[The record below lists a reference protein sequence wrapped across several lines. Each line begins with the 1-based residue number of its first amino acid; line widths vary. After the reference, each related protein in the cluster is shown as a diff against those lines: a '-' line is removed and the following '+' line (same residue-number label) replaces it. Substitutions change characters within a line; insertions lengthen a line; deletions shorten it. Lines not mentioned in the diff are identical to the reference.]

1 MRILISILIL
11 FQPLLSFS
19 QELKVSVDKNPALT
33 NEVIQLQFFI
43 NAQASN
49 FIPPSL
55 TNFYVLNGPSQGFS
69 QSYSNINGQTT
80 REIETTISY
89 NIQAKKA
96 GKFKIG
102 PASVS
107 VDNKIIKSKNIEIV
121 VKSAE
126 KKNKNTNNEKQV
138 FIKLHINKS
147 EIFIGEQI
155 SAISKIYIKNGV
167 NIQNTEISPITY
179 DGFWE
184 DEVKINT
191 NKQQREIIDGVAF
204 TVIKF
209 RHSVLTAQKD
219 GDIIIPSS
227 EMNISIPTR
236 GKLISNHPFFGPQY
250 QTILKSESISS
261 RPRKIKVKELPHPKP
276 KHFFGIVSENFTI
289 NTNIDRTNLKTSEAI
304 SLKVIFRGKGNINM
318 LEPFDLELPSSF
330 EVFDP
335 TITDETYV
343 GNNNTGGI
351 KTFEYT
357 IIPRMKGSFTIP
369 EIKFVYFNPKTKK
382 YIELKTKEYLIS
394 VEEGKQ
400 YMTNDTTQNSL
411 KNLDLLKNSSLSSI
425 KKRESWFSS
434 IIKKFSKITFSKKES
449 GFSSISKRESIS
461 KWYIFS
467 YWIIFTVIII
477 GYLVYFILSKRSVNP
492 IETRR
497 RKSTKIAI
505 KRLKKAHFC
514 LKNDNFDQ
522 FFEEIERALWGY
534 FADKFEVNSSELSKE
549 TIDLYFDKRNIKP
562 KTKNNF
568 VLLLNICEFDRYSPS
583 KNRSL
588 QMERTLEDAKEIIIE
603 VESDM
608 KKK

>member
-11 FQPLLSFS
+11 FHPLLSFS

-33 NEVIQLQFFI
+33 NEVIQLQFLI
-43 NAQASN
+43 NAQGSN

-55 TNFYVLNGPSQGFS
+55 TNFHILNGPSQGFS

-80 REIETTISY
+80 REIKTTISY
-89 NIQAKKA
+89 NIQAKKG

-121 VKSAE
+121 VKSTE

-155 SAISKIYIKNGV
+155 SAISKVYIKNGV

-191 NKQQREIIDGVAF
+191 NKQQREIIDGVAY

-209 RHSVLTAQKD
+209 RHSVLTSQKD

-227 EMNISIPTR
+227 KMNISILTK
-236 GKLISNHPFFGPQY
+236 GKFIGYDFFNRPQY
-250 QTILKSESISS
+250 QTILKSESINS
-261 RPRKIKVKELPHPKP
+261 RPRKIKVKELPLTKP
-276 KHFFGIVSENFTI
+276 KHFYGIVSENFTI

-304 SLKVIFRGKGNINM
+304 SLKVILRGKGNINM
-318 LEPFDLELPSSF
+318 LEPFELEFPSSF

-343 GNNNTGGI
+343 GNNNTGGT

-357 IIPRMKGSFTIP
+357 IIPRKKGSFTIP
-369 EIKFVYFNPKTKK
+369 EIKFNYFNPKTEE
-382 YIELKTKEYLIS
+382 YIKIKTEEHLIS
-394 VEEGKQ
+394 VEQGKQ
-400 YMTNDTTQNSL
+400 YTPNDTTQNSL
-411 KNLDLLKNSSLSSI
+411 LNLDLLEN
-425 KKRESWFSS
+425 
-434 IIKKFSKITFSKKES
+434 S
-449 GFSSISKRESIS
+449 GFSSITKRQFIS
-461 KWYIFS
+461 KWYSFS
-467 YWIIFTVIII
+467 YWIIFAVIII
-477 GYLVYFILSKRSVNP
+477 SYLIYFILSKRSVNP
-492 IETRR
+492 IDRRR

-505 KRLKKAHFC
+505 KRLKNARFC

-522 FFEEIERALWGY
+522 FFEEIEKALWGY

-549 TIDLYFDKRNIKP
+549 TIDLYFDKRNIKTE
-562 KTKNNF
+562 TKNNF
-568 VLLLNICEFDRYSPS
+568 VSLLNICEFARYSPS
-583 KNRSL
+583 KDRNL
-588 QMERTLEDAKEIIIE
+588 QMERTLEEAKEIIIE
-603 VESDM
+603 VESDI

>member
-11 FQPLLSFS
+11 FHPLLSFS

-33 NEVIQLQFFI
+33 NEVIQLQFLI
-43 NAQASN
+43 NAQGSN

-55 TNFYVLNGPSQGFS
+55 TNFHVLNGPSQGFS
-69 QSYSNINGQTT
+69 QSYSNINGQTN
-80 REIETTISY
+80 REITTTISY
-89 NIQAKKA
+89 NIEAKKA
-96 GKFKIG
+96 GEFIIG

-107 VDNKIIKSKNIEIV
+107 VDNQIIKSKNIEIV
-121 VKSAE
+121 VKSTG

-155 SAISKIYIKNGV
+155 SAISKVYIKNGV

-191 NKQQREIIDGVAF
+191 NKQQREIIDGVAY

-209 RHSVLTAQKD
+209 RHSVLTSQKD

-227 EMNISIPTR
+227 KMNISIPTR

-250 QTILKSESISS
+250 QTILKSESINS
-261 RPRKIKVKELPHPKP
+261 RPRKIKVKELPLTKP
-276 KHFFGIVSENFTI
+276 KHFYGIVSEKFTI
-289 NTNIDRTNLKTSEAI
+289 NTSIDRANLKTSEAI

-318 LEPFDLELPSSF
+318 LEPFELEFPSSF

-335 TITDETYV
+335 TITDETFV
-343 GNNNTGGI
+343 GNNNTVGT

-357 IIPRMKGSFTIP
+357 IIPRKKGSFAIP

-394 VEEGKQ
+394 VEQGKQ
-400 YMTNDTTQNSL
+400 YMPTDTTQNSL
-411 KNLDLLKNSSLSSI
+411 LHLDLLKNSELSSI
-425 KKRESWFSS
+425 NKREF
-434 IIKKFSKITFSKKES
+434 
-449 GFSSISKRESIS
+449 IS
-461 KWYIFS
+461 KWYPFS
-467 YWIIFTVIII
+467 YWIISAIII
-477 GYLVYFILSKRSVNP
+477 ISYLVYFILSKRSINP
-492 IETRR
+492 IERRR

-505 KRLKKAHFC
+505 KRLKNARFC

-522 FFEEIERALWGY
+522 FFEETEKALWGY

-562 KTKNNF
+562 ETKNNF
-568 VLLLNICEFDRYSPS
+568 VSLLNICEFDRYSPS
-583 KNRSL
+583 KDKNL
-588 QMERTLEDAKEIIIE
+588 QMEITLEDAKEIIIE

>member
-11 FQPLLSFS
+11 FHPLLSFS

-33 NEVIQLQFFI
+33 NEVIQLQFLI
-43 NAQASN
+43 NAQGSN

-55 TNFYVLNGPSQGFS
+55 TNFHVLNGPSQGFS
-69 QSYSNINGQTT
+69 QSYSNINGQTN
-80 REIETTISY
+80 REITTTISY

-96 GKFKIG
+96 GEFIIG

-107 VDNKIIKSKNIEIV
+107 VDNQIIKSKNIEIV
-121 VKSAE
+121 VKSTG

-155 SAISKIYIKNGV
+155 SAISKVYIKNGV

-191 NKQQREIIDGVAF
+191 NKQQREIIDGVAY

-209 RHSVLTAQKD
+209 RHSVLTSQKD

-250 QTILKSESISS
+250 QTILKSESINS
-261 RPRKIKVKELPHPKP
+261 RPRKIKVKELPLTKP
-276 KHFFGIVSENFTI
+276 KHFYGIVSEKFTI
-289 NTNIDRTNLKTSEAI
+289 NTSIDRANLKTSEAI

-318 LEPFDLELPSSF
+318 LEPFELEFPSSF

-335 TITDETYV
+335 TITDETFV
-343 GNNNTGGI
+343 GNNNTVGT

-357 IIPRMKGSFTIP
+357 IIPRKKGSFAIP

-394 VEEGKQ
+394 VEQGKQ
-400 YMTNDTTQNSL
+400 YMPTDTTQNSL
-411 KNLDLLKNSSLSSI
+411 LHLDLLKNS
-425 KKRESWFSS
+425 
-434 IIKKFSKITFSKKES
+434 
-449 GFSSISKRESIS
+449 GFSSITKRQFIS
-461 KWYIFS
+461 KWYSFS
-467 YWIIFTVIII
+467 YWIIFAIII
-477 GYLVYFILSKRSVNP
+477 ISYLVYFILSKRSVNP
-492 IETRR
+492 IEIRR

-505 KRLKKAHFC
+505 KRLRNARFC
-514 LKNDNFDQ
+514 LKNGNFDQ
-522 FFEEIERALWGY
+522 FFEETEKALWGY

-562 KTKNNF
+562 ETKNNF
-568 VLLLNICEFDRYSPS
+568 VSLLNICEFDRYSPS
-583 KNRSL
+583 KDKNL
-588 QMERTLEDAKEIIIE
+588 QMEITLEDAKEIIIE